1 MNIIYKQIEE
11 FHDYE
16 ISNYGEIYEI
26 ETGELAEYKK
36 QGRIWHV
43 KLYNESSNKCF
54 LRSVQKLVAMNFM
67 DDYDPKYTV
76 RMKDSNGEI
85 HVDNL
90 YQVKPDPNSKSSKLK
105 RFDFTET
112 DFMYR
117 YDKIVKLLN

>member
-1 MNIIYKQIEE
+1 MNINYKQIEE
-11 FHDYE
+11 FPDYE

-26 ETGELAEYKK
+26 ETGEPAEYKK
-36 QGRIWHV
+36 QGRIWLV

-67 DDYDPKYTV
+67 DDYDPKYAT

-90 YQVKPDPNSKSSKLK
+90 YQVKPDPNSVTSKMK
-105 RFDFTET
+105 RYGVTYSDIKHCYTAFVD
-112 DFMYR
+112 R
-117 YDKIVKLLN
+117 Y